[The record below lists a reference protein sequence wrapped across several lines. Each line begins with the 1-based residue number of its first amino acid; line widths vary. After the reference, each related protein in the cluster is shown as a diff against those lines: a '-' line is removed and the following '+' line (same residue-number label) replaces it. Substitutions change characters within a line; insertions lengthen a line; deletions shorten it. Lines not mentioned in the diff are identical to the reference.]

1 MEKFLK
7 VCWKHDKLA
16 GESNCNIENDFEPGT
31 LFFNPANT
39 NKRQRVLEKIKKER
53 FFSNFST
60 KPHILYE
67 GAIFLR
73 KFNIKN

>member
-1 MEKFLK
+1 MMACASLHSYINYIM
-7 VCWKHDKLA
+7 W
-16 GESNCNIENDFEPGT
+16 
-31 LFFNPANT
+31 
-39 NKRQRVLEKIKKER
+39 

-60 KPHILYE
+60 KPQFLYE

>member
-1 MEKFLK
+1 MVLAT
-7 VCWKHDKLA
+7 HDLVFII
-16 GESNCNIENDFEPGT
+16 CVIW
-31 LFFNPANT
+31 
-39 NKRQRVLEKIKKER
+39 

-60 KPHILYE
+60 KPQFLYE

>member
-1 MEKFLK
+1 MKRILLFLMMLTINIVGFAQSDETEKASPMTDTEIVRKCAILDVEGK
-7 VCWKHDKLA
+7 W
-16 GESNCNIENDFEPGT
+16 
-31 LFFNPANT
+31 
-39 NKRQRVLEKIKKER
+39 

-60 KPHILYE
+60 KSHILYE

>member
-1 MEKFLK
+1 MVISGNKSTAYYHALFSVYQPLTLK
-7 VCWKHDKLA
+7 RGRSGIK
-16 GESNCNIENDFEPGT
+16 
-31 LFFNPANT
+31 
-39 NKRQRVLEKIKKER
+39 LEKKLFR

-60 KPHILYE
+60 KPHFLYE

>member
-1 MEKFLK
+1 MEKQSFL
-7 VCWKHDKLA
+7 
-16 GESNCNIENDFEPGT
+16 SNLIGK
-31 LFFNPANT
+31 ANYHGW
-39 NKRQRVLEKIKKER
+39 